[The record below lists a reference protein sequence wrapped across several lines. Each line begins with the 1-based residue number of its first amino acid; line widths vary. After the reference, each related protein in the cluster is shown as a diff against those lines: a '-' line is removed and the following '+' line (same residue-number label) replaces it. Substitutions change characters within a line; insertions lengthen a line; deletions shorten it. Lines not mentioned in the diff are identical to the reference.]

1 MSNGAN
7 NVANQFGDL
16 VVTPRTQPTNQS
28 QPTTPK
34 KERPQSQNTKMR
46 QTNAQRQTNS
56 SQVGSSKAS
65 GSGKTK
71 YNQKTINRIRTEL
84 SNHHGIEKSN
94 EQIIDALNKTGG
106 ITKQL
111 SEALKKAKIHGGQS
125 IIQVFK
131 PQNGEV
137 KKASEYK
144 SLYTGQKVRTIAPA
158 GWATKEKDVLAL
170 TLGRYASR
178 IKYFKFKRSAL
189 LDINKNNYKKFVT
202 CFDAGASNGSLAS
215 TLIKSKVPYLTSV
228 ATMYDP
234 GHKFRKEW
242 HLNHYI
248 KGAWYYFKRYRNN
261 SLASDNQC
269 YPEHFVDFSPIYIN
283 FLYEGK
289 TIYTKMEFI
298 GGKSDNTGSTN
309 SGNAAGGRK
318 SQKSGSTNSSN
329 AVDMKT
335 NLTVSRG
342 SLNVNNNGSKNSNET
357 LRVYVKFLLGNK
369 FDENFFNFISTKIKV
384 LPYKPVVKTIDLN
397 NEGMLYAIRAD
408 ISHDYDGF
416 KNNINTFKTKLN
428 NEFSNNKFKS
438 YTYKYNKKTTKTK
451 SIARKLI
458 INNRNIIGNT
468 NVNSAPF
475 FIKLLG
481 DLSQIVYCMERNVFF
496 ATNDSSALNM
506 AIRLSRSTGQIKRFK
521 AFYEEESKNKV
532 GMLYINYPVSYQM
545 RPKFL
550 TRIMKCSGKMEPIS
564 QPGLEVD
571 KLVKQ
576 QRNALVLLKNNKNFI
591 EPTLT
596 FKDDKGN
603 LLKNLR
609 REIKKKLASNLPPST
624 NALRKFVN
632 AEFNSKMERYGLNP
646 EDKKNIMNRL
656 VYDYASV
663 RRNNLN

>member
-1 MSNGAN
+1 MASGSVNSTNKIFSQMSVSNRSG
-7 NVANQFGDL
+7 G
-16 VVTPRTQPTNQS
+16 
-28 QPTTPK
+28 
-34 KERPQSQNTKMR
+34 
-46 QTNAQRQTNS
+46 NAQRQTNN

-84 SNHHGIEKSN
+84 SNHHRIEKSN

-106 ITKQL
+106 ITKTL
-111 SEALKKAKIHGGQS
+111 SKALENPTKIHGGQS
-125 IIQVFK
+125 IIKVFK
-131 PQNGEV
+131 NQNGEV

-144 SLYTGQKVRTIAPA
+144 SLYTGQKVRTIAPS
-158 GWATKEKDVLAL
+158 GGATKEKDVLAL

-269 YPEHFVDFSPIYIN
+269 YPEHFVDFSPIHIN
-283 FLYEGK
+283 FLYGNQ
-289 TIYTKMEFI
+289 TIYTKIEFI

-309 SGNAAGGRK
+309 SDNAAGGRK

-335 NLTVSRG
+335 KLTVSRG

-357 LRVYVKFLLGNK
+357 LEEYVRFLLGNK
-369 FDENFFNFISTKIKV
+369 FNEDFFKFISTKIKV

-416 KNNINTFKTKLN
+416 KNNINTFKTKLR
-428 NEFSNNKFKS
+428 NEFSNNNFRS

-458 INNRNIIGNT
+458 TNNRNIIGNN

-550 TRIMKCSGKMEPIS
+550 TRIMKCSGKMESIS

-596 FKDDKGN
+596 FAGGKGE
-603 LLKNLR
+603 LLVYLR
-609 REIKKKLASNLPPST
+609 RQIQNKLDQKKLESNTYAPST

-632 AEFNSKMERYGLNP
+632 AEFNSKMERYGLKP
-646 EDKKNIMNRL
+646 EDKKNILDRL